1 MAEPGSDPQP
11 TPATSPTQPPRPWW
25 RHGLGAH
32 IVIGCVIVVALAAVY
47 FVLSETGVLALLM
60 DRAAIEARIAEFG
73 AMGPVAV
80 VALMT
85 MAIVISPIPSAPIAL
100 AAGAAYGPIWGS
112 LYVLVGAELGAVCAF
127 AIARMVGGDVLR
139 RWFAGDMTKGLLGS
153 QNNLM
158 VIVFASRLLPFISF
172 DLVSYAAGLTPL
184 TWLRFAIATLAGI
197 IPASF
202 LLAHFGDEMASGEGE
217 RIAYSV
223 IALGALTLVP
233 VAARLVMKR
242 RKRRD
247 RE

>member
-1 MAEPGSDPQP
+1 MTEPGTET
-11 TPATSPTQPPRPWW
+11 TPPAAPLTQPPRPWW
-25 RHGLGAH
+25 RHGTGAH
-32 IVIGCVIVVALAAVY
+32 IVIGCLIVVALAAVY
-47 FVLSETGVLALLM
+47 FVLSETGVLAFLM
-60 DRAAIEARIAEFG
+60 DRAAIEASIAGFG

-85 MAIVISPIPSAPIAL
+85 IAIVISPIPSAPIAL

-112 LYVLVGAELGAVCAF
+112 LYVLLGAELGALVAF
-127 AIARMVGGDVLR
+127 AIARIAGGDVLH
-139 RWFAGDMTKGLLGS
+139 RWFGENLSMGLLGS

-158 VIVFASRLLPFISF
+158 AIVFASRLLPFISF

-184 TWLRFAIATLAGI
+184 TWLRFAIATLVGI

-202 LLAHFGDEMASGEGE
+202 MLAHFGYVIASGEGE
-217 RIAYSV
+217 RIAYSI

-233 VAARLVMKR
+233 VAVRLLMKR

-247 RE
+247 RD

>member
-1 MAEPGSDPQP
+1 MSEP
-11 TPATSPTQPPRPWW
+11 ATQPPRPWW
-25 RHGLGAH
+25 RHGPGAH
-32 IVIGCVIVVALAAVY
+32 IVIGCLIVIALAAVY
-47 FVLSETGVLALLM
+47 LVLSKTGALALLM
-60 DRAAIEARIAEFG
+60 DRAAIEARIADFG

-85 MAIVISPIPSAPIAL
+85 IAIVISPIPSAPIAL

-112 LYVLVGAELGAVCAF
+112 LYVLAGAELGALIAF

-139 RWFAGDMTKGLLGS
+139 RWFGENLSIGLLGS

-158 VIVFASRLLPFISF
+158 AIVFASRLLPFISF

-184 TWLRFAIATLAGI
+184 TWLRFAIATVAGI

-202 LLAHFGDEMASGEGE
+202 ILAHFGNEIASGEGE

-233 VAARLVMKR
+233 VVARLVMRR
-242 RKRRD
+242 RKKRD

>member
-1 MAEPGSDPQP
+1 MSEP
-11 TPATSPTQPPRPWW
+11 ATQPPRPWW
-25 RHGLGAH
+25 RHGPGAH
-32 IVIGCVIVVALAAVY
+32 IVIGCLIVIALAAVY
-47 FVLSETGVLALLM
+47 LVLSKTGALALLM
-60 DRAAIEARIAEFG
+60 DRAAIEARIDEFG

-85 MAIVISPIPSAPIAL
+85 IAIVISPIPSAPIAL

-112 LYVLVGAELGAVCAF
+112 LYVLAGAELGALIAF

-139 RWFAGDMTKGLLGS
+139 RWFGENLSLSLLGS

-158 VIVFASRLLPFISF
+158 AIVFASRLLPFISF

-184 TWLRFAIATLAGI
+184 TWLRFAIATVAGI

-202 LLAHFGDEMASGEGE
+202 ILAHFGDEIASGEGE
-217 RIAYSV
+217 RIAYSI

-233 VAARLVMKR
+233 VVARLVMRR
-242 RKRRD
+242 RKKRD

>member
-1 MAEPGSDPQP
+1 MTE
-11 TPATSPTQPPRPWW
+11 PATQSPGPWW
-25 RHGLGAH
+25 RHGTGAH
-32 IVIGCVIVVALAAVY
+32 IVIGCLIVVALAAVY
-47 FVLSETGVLALLM
+47 FVLSETGVLAFLM
-60 DRAAIEARIAEFG
+60 DRAAVEARIADLG

-80 VALMT
+80 VVLMT
-85 MAIVISPIPSAPIAL
+85 IAIVISPIPSAPIAL

-112 LYVLVGAELGAVCAF
+112 LYVVAGAELGALIAF
-127 AIARMVGGDVLR
+127 AIAHMVGGDVLR
-139 RWFAGDMTKGLLGS
+139 RWFGENLSIGLLSS

-158 VIVFASRLLPFISF
+158 AIVFASRLLPFISF

-202 LLAHFGDEMASGEGE
+202 LLAYFGDEIASGEGE
-217 RIAYSV
+217 RIAYSI

-233 VAARLVMKR
+233 VVARLVMKW
-242 RKRRD
+242 RKKQD

>member
-1 MAEPGSDPQP
+1 MTEPAS
-11 TPATSPTQPPRPWW
+11 QPPGPWW
-25 RHGLGAH
+25 RHGPGAH
-32 IVIGCVIVVALAAVY
+32 IVIGCLIVIAVAAVY
-47 FVLSETGVLALLM
+47 LVLSKTGVLALLM
-60 DRAAIEARIAEFG
+60 DRAAIEARIDEFG

-85 MAIVISPIPSAPIAL
+85 IAIVISPIPSAPIAL

-112 LYVLVGAELGAVCAF
+112 LYVLAGAELGALIAF

-139 RWFAGDMTKGLLGS
+139 RWFGENLSLSLLGS

-158 VIVFASRLLPFISF
+158 AIVFASRLLPFISF

-184 TWLRFAIATLAGI
+184 TWLRFAIATVAGI

-202 LLAHFGDEMASGEGE
+202 ILAYFGDEIASGEGE
-217 RIAYSV
+217 RIAYSI

-233 VAARLVMKR
+233 VVARLVMRR
-242 RKRRD
+242 RKKRD

>member
-1 MAEPGSDPQP
+1 MTEPGPKT
-11 TPATSPTQPPRPWW
+11 TPPHPWW
-25 RHGLGAH
+25 RHGPGAH
-32 IVIGCVIVVALAAVY
+32 IVIACLIVVALAAVY

-60 DRAAIEARIAEFG
+60 DRAAIEARIAGLG
-73 AMGPVAV
+73 AIGPVAV

-112 LYVLVGAELGAVCAF
+112 LYVVAGAELGAICAF
-127 AIARMVGGDVLR
+127 AIARMAGGDVLR
-139 RWFAGDMTKGLLGS
+139 RWFGENLSIGLLGS

-158 VIVFASRLLPFISF
+158 AIVFVSRLLPFISF
-172 DLVSYAAGLTPL
+172 DLVSFAAGLTPL
-184 TWLRFAIATLAGI
+184 TWLRFVLATLAGI

-202 LLAHFGDEMASGEGE
+202 LLAHFGDEIASGEGE
-217 RIAYSV
+217 RIAYSI

-242 RKRRD
+242 RNKLGRK
-247 RE
+247 

>member
-1 MAEPGSDPQP
+1 MTEP
-11 TPATSPTQPPRPWW
+11 ATQPPGPWW
-25 RHGLGAH
+25 RHGPGAH
-32 IVIGCVIVVALAAVY
+32 IVIGCLIVIAVAAVY
-47 FVLSETGVLALLM
+47 LVLSKTGVLALLM
-60 DRAAIEARIAEFG
+60 DRAAIEARIDEFG

-85 MAIVISPIPSAPIAL
+85 IAIVISPIPSAPIAL

-112 LYVLVGAELGAVCAF
+112 LYVLAGAELGALIAF

-139 RWFAGDMTKGLLGS
+139 RWFGENLSLSLLGS

-158 VIVFASRLLPFISF
+158 AIVFASRLLPFISF

-184 TWLRFAIATLAGI
+184 TWLRFAIATVAGI

-202 LLAHFGDEMASGEGE
+202 ILAYFGDEIASGEGE
-217 RIAYSV
+217 RIAYSI

-233 VAARLVMKR
+233 VVARLVMRR
-242 RKRRD
+242 RKKRD

>member
-1 MAEPGSDPQP
+1 MTEP
-11 TPATSPTQPPRPWW
+11 ATQPPGPWW
-25 RHGLGAH
+25 RHGTGAH
-32 IVIGCVIVVALAAVY
+32 IVTGCVIVVALATVY
-47 FVLSETGVLALLM
+47 VVLSETGVLAFLM

-73 AMGPVAV
+73 TMGPVMV

-85 MAIVISPIPSAPIAL
+85 TAIVISPIPSAPIAL

-112 LYVLVGAELGAVCAF
+112 LYVVAGAELGAIIAF
-127 AIARMVGGDVLR
+127 AIARMAGGEVMR
-139 RWFAGDMTKGLLGS
+139 RWFGENLSIGLLGS

-158 VIVFASRLLPFISF
+158 AIVFASRLLPFISF

-184 TWLRFAIATLAGI
+184 TWLRFALATLAGI

-202 LLAHFGDEMASGEGE
+202 LLAYFGDEIASGEGE

-223 IALGALTLVP
+223 IGLGALTLVP

-242 RKRRD
+242 RKKRN

>member
-1 MAEPGSDPQP
+1 MTEPAS
-11 TPATSPTQPPRPWW
+11 QPPGPWW
-25 RHGLGAH
+25 RHGPGAH
-32 IVIGCVIVVALAAVY
+32 IVIGCLIVITVAAVY
-47 FVLSETGVLALLM
+47 LVLSKTGVLGLLM

-85 MAIVISPIPSAPIAL
+85 IAIVISPIPSAPIAL

-112 LYVLVGAELGAVCAF
+112 LYVLAGAELGALIAF

-139 RWFAGDMTKGLLGS
+139 RWFGENLSLSLLGS

-158 VIVFASRLLPFISF
+158 AIVFASRLLPFISF

-184 TWLRFAIATLAGI
+184 TWLRFAIATVAGI

-202 LLAHFGDEMASGEGE
+202 ILAYFGDEIASGEGE
-217 RIAYSV
+217 RIAYSI

-233 VAARLVMKR
+233 VVARLVMRR
-242 RKRRD
+242 RKKRD